1 MKSASDVWAARQS
14 MQQQE
19 ADEKRKQELH
29 EQKIRHN
36 EEIHQARLKAIK
48 SPKPTAKP
56 TPKPKV

>member
-1 MKSASDVWAARQS
+1 